1 MRRVIQTIDDYD
13 VGQLLGRGG
22 FASVYR
28 ARERSTC
35 LLFAVKIM
43 IKSYIEKHKMQ
54 SRVFNE
60 IQIHSELNCEGIV
73 KLHSHFEDSE
83 FVYLV
88 LELCEGG
95 NLYQYLKSNGPLSET
110 EASSVISQLLTSL
123 EYMHGQGVVHRDLK
137 LSNILLAQDNNQ
149 PSSSTHSLL
158 GRGIKLCDFGL
169 AIQVGHPDE
178 VNCVIHAQQFMAS
191 LLSRYLPK
199 CAAFQLTVMCYIE
212 CADFLFFFNQEH
224 FTLCGTP
231 NYIAPE
237 IASQRA
243 HGFPADLWSV
253 GCLFYSM
260 LTGMA
265 ADSRRK

>member
-1 MRRVIQTIDDYD
+1 M
-13 VGQLLGRGG
+13 
-22 FASVYR
+22 
-28 ARERSTC
+28 E
-35 LLFAVKIM
+35 
-43 IKSYIEKHKMQ
+43 

-137 LSNILLAQDNNQ
+137 LSNILLVQDSNQ
-149 PSSSTHSLL
+149 TSSSAHSLL

-178 VNCVIHAQQFMAS
+178 VNSVLHAQQ
-191 LLSRYLPK
+191 LK
-199 CAAFQLTVMCYIE
+199 
-212 CADFLFFFNQEH
+212 LFFIYRISGIPLSPEMCDPPIDAEILDRVSHLPSHYQSGTFH
-224 FTLCGTP
+224 TL
-231 NYIAPE
+231 
-237 IASQRA
+237 
-243 HGFPADLWSV
+243 W
-253 GCLFYSM
+253 YSK
-260 LTGMA
+260 LHST
-265 ADSRRK
+265 

>member
-1 MRRVIQTIDDYD
+1 MGELEHFCATDANWRETRDHSQGPEVSAMRRMIQSIDDYD

-43 IKSYIEKHKMQ
+43 IKSYIEKHKME

-95 NLYQYLKSNGPLSET
+95 NLYQYLKCNGPLSEI

-123 EYMHGQGVVHRDLK
+123 EYMHAQGVVHRDLK
-137 LSNILLAQDNNQ
+137 LSNILLVHDSNQ
-149 PSSSTHSLL
+149 TSSTTHSLL

-178 VNCVIHAQQFMAS
+178 VNLILHAQQLDCIS
-191 LLSRYLPK
+191 VRTLSPG
-199 CAAFQLTVMCYIE
+199 MCGIPRNGEILYGIM
-212 CADFLFFFNQEH
+212 H
-224 FTLCGTP
+224 FPSYHQSGTFYTL
-231 NYIAPE
+231 
-237 IASQRA
+237 
-243 HGFPADLWSV
+243 W
-253 GCLFYSM
+253 YSK
-260 LTGMA
+260 LHST
-265 ADSRRK
+265 